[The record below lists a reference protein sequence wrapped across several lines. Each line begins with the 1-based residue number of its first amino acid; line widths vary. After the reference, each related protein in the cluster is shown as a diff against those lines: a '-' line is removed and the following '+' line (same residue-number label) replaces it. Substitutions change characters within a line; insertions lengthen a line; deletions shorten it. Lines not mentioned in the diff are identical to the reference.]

1 MIKTVTVINHLG
13 ESLKLE
19 LARPEESGFVVKK
32 IEGLGPSKADILTT
46 EVITNDGS
54 VFNFARSEQRDITIT
69 LDFSYFT
76 SIEDARHETYKYF
89 PTRKPLD
96 LIIETD
102 NRRVRTKGYV
112 ESNEPDIFSKK
123 EGCQISIICPDPNF
137 YLDGDT
143 EGALLNGVRKN
154 FEFPF
159 ENNSLIE
166 PLIEFG
172 AIQYKKEE
180 NVYYDG
186 DSDIGVTITIDA
198 IGEAENI
205 TIYNTGTRQVMRIDT
220 DKIAAITGSGI
231 ISGDRITICTEKG
244 YKSITLLRGGD
255 EYNILNCLAKN
266 VDWFHLTKGDNVFA
280 FAAERGTVNIQMVI
294 TYRVI
299 YEGV

>member
-154 FEFPF
+154 FE
-159 ENNSLIE
+159 
-166 PLIEFG
+166 
-172 AIQYKKEE
+172 
-180 NVYYDG
+180 
-186 DSDIGVTITIDA
+186 
-198 IGEAENI
+198 
-205 TIYNTGTRQVMRIDT
+205 
-220 DKIAAITGSGI
+220 
-231 ISGDRITICTEKG
+231 
-244 YKSITLLRGGD
+244 
-255 EYNILNCLAKN
+255 
-266 VDWFHLTKGDNVFA
+266 
-280 FAAERGTVNIQMVI
+280 
-294 TYRVI
+294 
-299 YEGV
+299 